1 MIAALPQLR
10 ARHPDLVYLVAGA
23 GADLA
28 RLRALAAERGVAD
41 AVVFL
46 GPVTEPQRKA
56 ALLTL
61 SDVYAM
67 PSRKVGDS
75 VEGFGIAYA
84 EAAWY
89 GRPSLAG
96 ADGGASEV
104 VRDGVTGF
112 VRDGRSAEAVSDA
125 LLRLLDDDPAR
136 VRMGAAAAAFVRAQ
150 LCWSRALPRYLA
162 ALGL

>member
-1 MIAALPQLR
+1 
-10 ARHPDLVYLVAGA
+10 
-23 GADLA
+23 
-28 RLRALAAERGVAD
+28 
-41 AVVFL
+41 
-46 GPVTEPQRKA
+46 
-56 ALLTL
+56 
-61 SDVYAM
+61 M

-104 VRDGVTGF
+104 VKDGVTGL
-112 VRDGRSAEAVSDA
+112 VRDARNWESVSQA
-125 LLRLLDDDPAR
+125 LLLLLDDDQAR
-136 VRMGAAAAAFVRAQ
+136 ARMGAAASDFVRSH
-150 LCWSRALPRYLA
+150 LSWSHALPHYLA